1 MQRPSTR
8 NRVSTKSTLE
18 AIRMRVIEVARFG
31 GPEVLVPGEAVDPVP
46 GAGEVVVAVEVADTL
61 WLETMVRSGRGGE
74 VFPVQPPYRPGVGV
88 AGIVAAVGPGVD
100 PPWTG
105 RRVVARS
112 GPQGGYVQ
120 RAVVPADG
128 LVAVPDAVDLRD
140 AAAVLHDGVTALALA
155 DIVKIVAGDRVLV
168 TAAGGGLGAILVQL
182 AHEAG
187 ATVVAAAR
195 GSVKLERIRKL
206 GADVLVDY
214 SAPDWT
220 DRVWDATGGLDVV
233 LDGAG
238 GDYGRAAFD
247 LVAAGGRFS
256 AHGTPAG
263 RFAAADP
270 EVARARDIT
279 ATSIEAVQLSPQ
291 QFRAYLIRALGEVA
305 AGRITPLVGQTFPLE
320 RAADAHTAIENR
332 TAVGKTL
339 LLV

>member
-1 MQRPSTR
+1 
-8 NRVSTKSTLE
+8 
-18 AIRMRVIEVARFG
+18 MRVIEVARFG
-31 GPEVLVPGEAVDPVP
+31 GPEVLVPGESAEPVA
-46 GAGEVVVAVEVADTL
+46 GAGEVVIAVEVAEVL
-61 WLETMVRSGRGGE
+61 WLETMVRSGHGGT
-74 VFPVQPPYRPGVGV
+74 VFPVRPPYRPGVGV
-88 AGIVAAVGPGVD
+88 AGTVAAVGPGVD
-100 PPWTG
+100 PGWSG
-105 RRVVARS
+105 RRVVAAT
-112 GPQGGYVQ
+112 GHQGGYVE
-120 RAVVPADG
+120 RAVVSADG
-128 LVAVPDAVDLRD
+128 LVAVPEAVDLSN

-155 DIVKIVAGDRVLV
+155 DIVKITAGDRVLV

-182 AHEAG
+182 AARAG

-195 GSVKLERIRKL
+195 GAAKLDRIGEL

-247 LVAAGGRFS
+247 LVGAGGRFS

-263 RFAAADP
+263 AFATADP
-270 EVARARDIT
+270 EVAKARDIT
-279 ATSIEAVQLSPQ
+279 ATGIADVQLGPE
-291 QFRAYLIRALGEVA
+291 QFRDYLVRALDDVA
-305 AGRITPLVGQTFPLE
+305 AGRITPLIGQTFPLE
-320 RAADAHTAIENR
+320 RAADAHAAIENR